1 MGAVIRQQVICSEL
15 KRCLRSCKL
24 HSGRK
29 IHPPQSSSIAFRLQ
43 QKSVFL
49 SARVQKE
56 TSARNQKETDLE
68 GVFSE
73 DFGPDVEGWFWRMC
87 NGPEVAQGVMDEGD

>member
-1 MGAVIRQQVICSEL
+1 V
-15 KRCLRSCKL
+15 
-24 HSGRK
+24 
-29 IHPPQSSSIAFRLQ
+29 
-43 QKSVFL
+43 

>member
-1 MGAVIRQQVICSEL
+1 MRFFTSW
-15 KRCLRSCKL
+15 
-24 HSGRK
+24 
-29 IHPPQSSSIAFRLQ
+29 LQ
-43 QKSVFL
+43 FFLGLL

-73 DFGPDVEGWFWRMC
+73 DFRPDVEGWFWRMC